1 MKYYEKINLKDGRE
15 CVLRGATAEDTAEV
29 LRIFRLTHEQSDYLA
44 SYPDEMTFTL
54 EAEAK
59 YLESKDASP
68 DEIEIVAFI
77 DGRAV
82 GSAGISR
89 IGRSVKSK
97 HRAEFGVS
105 VDKDFWGLG
114 IGKALTRAC
123 IECAKTAG
131 YAQVELDV
139 VASND
144 RAVSLYE
151 SFGFIEYGR
160 NPEGFRLRSGER
172 QELILMR
179 LELLQ

>member
-139 VASND
+139 VESND